1 MKLSTDAINQLNLLV
16 QTAMIAGLKKLVIEP
31 GKVRG
36 IDEKQSVVV
45 ISSTNVPDLNGK
57 QIGINRIDQLSARI
71 NLVKSQGDLSIEAT
85 PSQQNA
91 ADISILDLSVG
102 KTKAQFRCAS
112 VEAVKGVPK
121 NITDTLVWE
130 IKVGSKA
137 LPTITQGV
145 SAMGSEQLTIAS
157 RDGKTVSFECVDT
170 NKDVF
175 TTDSD
180 VPPNWIG
187 DGTAGTSFCQK
198 YPAKTLLALIKEAAK
213 TEDPVTLKLGEGGI
227 LNLEVNKFNFYIIP
241 VA

>member
-1 MKLSTDAINQLNLLV
+1 MRLNTDTIAQLDQLV

-36 IDEKQSVVV
+36 IDEKQSVVI
-45 ISSTNVPDLNGK
+45 ISTTNVPDFNGK

-71 NLVKSQGDLSIEAT
+71 NLVKSRGDLSIEAT
-85 PSQQNA
+85 ESQQNTT
-91 ADISILDLSVG
+91 DISLLELSVG

-130 IKVGSKA
+130 IKVNGKN
-137 LPTITQGV
+137 LPTIAQGV
-145 SAMGSEQLTIAS
+145 VAMGSEQLTIAS

-175 TTDSD
+175 TTDIED
-180 VPPNWIG
+180 APVWT
-187 DGTAGTSFCQK
+187 GTGAAASSFCQK
-198 YPAKTLLALIKEAAK
+198 YPAKTLLALIKEA
-213 TEDPVTLKLGEGGI
+213 LKVEPQVILRMGEGGI
-227 LNLEVNKFNFYIIP
+227 INLEVNKFNFYVIP